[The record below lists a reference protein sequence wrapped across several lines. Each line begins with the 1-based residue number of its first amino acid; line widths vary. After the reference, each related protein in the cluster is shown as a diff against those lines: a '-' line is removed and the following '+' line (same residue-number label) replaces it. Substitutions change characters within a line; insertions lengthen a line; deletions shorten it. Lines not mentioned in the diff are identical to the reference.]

1 MRSRCNNAASHSHTQ
16 RAVHKQT
23 DTDTHTRSEN
33 IDTAANAMEGH
44 GSSGNVYI
52 HTPTNIHWQAF
63 IQTNFH
69 TLK

>member
-1 MRSRCNNAASHSHTQ
+1 MLPLTLT
-16 RAVHKQT
+16 HKELCINRQIQ
-23 DTDTHTRSEN
+23 THTHSEN

-52 HTPTNIHWQAF
+52 HAPTNIHWQAF